1 MVLADILISGL
12 SNIHWSTTIKMA
24 SIWIAPFLGILLL
37 KIVNNFMDMME
48 AHKELQAIR
57 EEEGK

>member
-1 MVLADILISGL
+1 VS
-12 SNIHWSTTIKMA
+12 
-24 SIWIAPFLGILLL
+24 PFLGIILL
-37 KIVNNFMDMME
+37 KIVNNFMDMLG